1 SDIAYGLIS
10 RFLPCG
16 GTSRPTSVAAEDSL
30 LMPRP
35 PYEAGTPERYDRSFF
50 QGMRRCM
57 LKPQVCGP
65 LARYRSDFN
74 GMTNSALQPS
84 SVRAPLTSHTV
95 FQSRLKLR
103 SSVTS

>member
-50 QGMRRCM
+50 QRTFRCM
-57 LKPQVCGP
+57 LKPQVCRP
-65 LARYRSDFN
+65 LALYRSDLK
-74 GMTNSALQPS
+74 GMTISTLQPS
-84 SVRAPLTSHTV
+84 SVRALLTSHTV
-95 FQSRLKLR
+95 FQSGLLVR
-103 SSVTS
+103 SSLTS